1 MLSFVCVVCFVRV
14 FMEGYFSFFRLLLLL
29 FVCLVMVGL
38 EGLEGFGNCFFIIT
52 LVIC

>member
-14 FMEGYFSFFRLLLLL
+14 FMEGFLVFFRLLL